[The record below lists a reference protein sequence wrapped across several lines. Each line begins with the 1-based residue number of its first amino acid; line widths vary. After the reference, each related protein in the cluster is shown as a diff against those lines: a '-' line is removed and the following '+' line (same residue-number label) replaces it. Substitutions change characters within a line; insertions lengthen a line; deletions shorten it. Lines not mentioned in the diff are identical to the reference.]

1 MRVDT
6 KEWYV
11 FPEGSDA
18 NTRVLSLPGIDPDS
32 DPIDTVCADGR
43 RRGLWKIQDENLVL
57 KTLKREKELNGL
69 CIFIFLSLNG
79 SPPQRWTLCEKKSKT
94 RQILSVQKWLAE
106 CRRKKADL
114 KPPLF

>member
-32 DPIDTVCADGR
+32 DPIDIVCADGR

-57 KTLKREKELNGL
+57 KTLKREGIEWVVY
-69 CIFIFLSLNG
+69 IYF
-79 SPPQRWTLCEKKSKT
+79 
-94 RQILSVQKWLAE
+94 SVTQWFTSTAV
-106 CRRKKADL
+106 DVV
-114 KPPLF
+114 